1 MLKDMIATAI
11 YVNAV
16 DRLTKAAKKNG
27 VDVDEFN
34 AVIEAIRLKHYPV
47 SKLTGVK

>member
-27 VDVDEFN
+27 IDVDEFN
-34 AVIEAIRLKHYPV
+34 AVIEAIRLKHYPARTPLAA
-47 SKLTGVK
+47 K

>member
-16 DRLTKAAKKNG
+16 DRLTKIAKKNG
-27 VDVDEFN
+27 IDVDEFD
-34 AVIEAIRLKHYPV
+34 AVIGAIRLKHYPV
-47 SKLTGVK
+47 PKPPAAK

>member
-27 VDVDEFN
+27 IDVDEFN
-34 AVIEAIRLKHYPV
+34 AVIEAIRLKHYPAL
-47 SKLTGVK
+47 KLPAAK